1 MFVIDKISRPFRP
14 EDIVE
19 IHHSSQTEHL
29 LAGTICS
36 KWDHVFEWDENCVK
50 ASTLE
55 EWRHHSDSLC
65 DEALLETFPT
75 SSSSTGVDLLDAI
88 ERRAEQGPGAARKF
102 IEHINRMPPEG
113 IKASDHQIRRGQAF
127 FYTYSSPI
135 LAGLMHF
142 SLAGGFASARITRVL
157 HAVSYLVPGKSSKSG
172 EYSITQATNDRTFKR
187 LLETL
192 QMVLDAMGGNTSL
205 VEREGRALKPDVH
218 ELIPGE
224 EGWRSVVRVRLL
236 HGVARRRIM
245 ERVRHPE
252 LSTEGSI
259 PGYDLSADGYPI
271 NQEDLAA
278 TLSSFCTAPLLCLTR
293 LGYHPPISEQEDYIA
308 LWRHIGYY
316 MGINSEILSR
326 YFTDLS
332 VNYKFLASIV
342 VHLLETS
349 NLEDGGLPPPTIPI
363 LQATANRPPFP
374 STFAYQCALTRFLV
388 GDPLA
393 DHLKVPKTPFLE
405 YYRLRT
411 RLLLS
416 KIPYFFGRV
425 YRFRNWESRR
435 VRISREGLSRVVRWQ
450 MGMRRTAFRPRQ
462 EDGEMAPG
470 VEQLEAVVPNTILG
484 QAFMRDYNLLI
495 REMLGVM
502 SGVVFS
508 ILAIAWKTSDWVLR

>member
-1 MFVIDKISRPFRP
+1 MFVIGETSRPFRP

-19 IHHSSQTEHL
+19 IHHSSQTEHIL
-29 LAGTICS
+29 PGTICS

-55 EWRHHSDSLC
+55 EWRHRSDSLC
-65 DEALLETFPT
+65 DEALFETFPT
-75 SSSSTGVDLLDAI
+75 PSSSTGIDLLDAI
-88 ERRAEQGPGAARKF
+88 ERRAEQEPGAARNF
-102 IEHINRMPPEG
+102 IDHVKSMPPEG
-113 IKASDHQIRRGQAF
+113 VRVSDDQIRRGQAF

-135 LAGLMHF
+135 LTGLTHF

-157 HAVSYLVPGKSSKSG
+157 HAVSYLVPGKSSKAG
-172 EYSITQATNDRTFKR
+172 EYSITEATNDRTFKR

-205 VEREGRALKPDVH
+205 VEREGKAISHDVH
-218 ELIPGE
+218 DLVPGQ

-245 ERVRHPE
+245 ERLRHPE

-259 PGYDLSADGYPI
+259 PRYDFDADGYPI

-278 TLSSFCTAPLLCLTR
+278 TLSSFCSAPLICLTR
-293 LGYHPPISEQEDYIA
+293 LGYHPSISEQEDYIA

-316 MGINSEILSR
+316 MGIDPEILSGH
-326 YFTDLS
+326 FSSLS
-332 VNYKFLASIV
+332 VNNKFLASTV
-342 VHLLETS
+342 VHLLES
-349 NLEDGGLPPPTIPI
+349 PGPEDGGLPPPTMPI
-363 LQATANRPPFP
+363 IHAVSNRPPFP
-374 STFAYQCALTRFLV
+374 SSFAYHCALTRFLV
-388 GDPLA
+388 GDRLA
-393 DHLKVPKTPFLE
+393 DHLRVPKTPTLE

-411 RLLLS
+411 RLSLAKL
-416 KIPYFFGRV
+416 PYLFGRV
-425 YRFRNWESRR
+425 YWLRNWESRR

-462 EDGEMAPG
+462 EDGEIAPG
-470 VEQLEAVVPNTILG
+470 VEQSEAVVPNMILG
-484 QAFMRDYNLLI
+484 KAFMREYNLLI

-502 SGVVFS
+502 GGVVLS
-508 ILAIAWKTSDWVLR
+508 ILAIGWKGRSWVQ